1 MAAPIKVLCAAWI
14 MTALATCTSHPAPVQ
29 QPATSPGLP
38 GAGTADVSQAPTGNV
53 RARTRILP
61 FHGECESA
69 GIIDGS
75 LFTAAGK
82 HGLLGF
88 SVPEKLG
95 GSAVDDFRY
104 NAILVEEEGQ
114 PHTVRQQLLLALAV
128 AEFVG
133 MLAIAVV
140 VAKLSR
146 QAIRPLATALA
157 LQRRFVDDAS
167 HELRR
172 V

>member
-1 MAAPIKVLCAAWI
+1 ME
-14 MTALATCTSHPAPVQ
+14 
-29 QPATSPGLP
+29 
-38 GAGTADVSQAPTGNV
+38 N
-53 RARTRILP
+53 TR
-61 FHGECESA
+61 ST

-95 GSAVDDFRY
+95 GPAVDDFRY
-104 NAILVEEEGQ
+104 NAIVVEEEGQ
-114 PHTVRQQLLLALAV
+114 PQTARQQLLLALAV
-128 AEFVG
+128 AEVVG

-167 HELRR
+167 DELRAR
-172 V
+172 VTDTGD

>member
-1 MAAPIKVLCAAWI
+1 
-14 MTALATCTSHPAPVQ
+14 MTRPS
-29 QPATSPGLP
+29 SP
-38 GAGTADVSQAPTGNV
+38 DRCSV
-53 RARTRILP
+53 
-61 FHGECESA
+61 SA
-69 GIIDGS
+69 GAHHGRLNPRHRPTYAS

-95 GSAVDDFRY
+95 GPAVDDFRY
-104 NAILVEEEGQ
+104 NAIVVEEEGQ
-114 PHTVRQQLLLALAV
+114 PQTARQQLLLALAV

-167 HELRR
+167 HELRAR
-172 V
+172 VTDTGD